1 MARLLQLAQ
10 IALRKA
16 DMDMVHGIFE
26 TIRLYEVEEGPPETL
41 HGFNS
46 LEGILVQC
54 QLFLRPEGTTEQ
66 ITYQREIHMLKQTGD
81 IMFQRAE
88 RVFQKWRNANGGI
101 FYLRWELC

>member
-46 LEGILVQC
+46 LKGILGSVC
-54 QLFLRPEGTTEQ
+54 QSFLHLEGTTEQ
-66 ITYQREIHMLKQTGD
+66 ITYQ
-81 IMFQRAE
+81 
-88 RVFQKWRNANGGI
+88 
-101 FYLRWELC
+101 